1 MFNYLFPA
9 EISLL
14 SIPLLYRILYYL
26 YKYAYIKVTLQ
37 IENNNLVIKDQN
49 NKIIWDSQ
57 TNLKGKGSAN
67 LIMQDD
73 RNLVLYDEN
82 LVVCAKNYR

>member
-1 MFNYLFPA
+1 MYEYP
-9 EISLL
+9 
-14 SIPLLYRILYYL
+14 

-37 IENNNLVIKDQN
+37 LENNNLELEDQN
-49 NKIIWDSQ
+49 NKNIWDSQ
-57 TNLKGKGSAN
+57 TNFKGTGSAI